1 MKSRRIMQLWIMGI
15 IILFS
20 VQGYAADEKIT
31 FIPYDVS
38 VQGPA
43 ITVSGSTAP
52 KKVRI
57 LHASY
62 FEELNG
68 GTIVQKGEI
77 LDPSTVLPGSFI
89 IKLYLVIATS
99 ESGTVDNYSW
109 GFKTS
114 SYNYLPISVVQ
125 FYLKENPKSSDEYSD
140 YGSYKLVATEFFN
153 NVTAPTTAIDIGK
166 TRFEIRGADT
176 FTAHNISLPGYDGL
190 YWGTFQWDPYL
201 LSWKL
206 KDAGAEK

>member
-1 MKSRRIMQLWIMGI
+1 MKCKAVVWIIGI

-31 FIPYDVS
+31 FIPYDPW
-38 VQGPA
+38 VQGP
-43 ITVSGSTAP
+43 IIGVSGSTAP

-62 FEELNG
+62 FEEISG
-68 GTIVQKGEI
+68 GTIVQKGET

-99 ESGTVDNYSW
+99 ESGTAVDNYSW

-140 YGSYKLVATEFFN
+140 YGSYKLVATEFLN
-153 NVTAPTTAIDIGK
+153 KAPSTQIDIGK
-166 TRFEIRGADT
+166 TTFEVRGADT

-201 LSWKL
+201 LSWRL